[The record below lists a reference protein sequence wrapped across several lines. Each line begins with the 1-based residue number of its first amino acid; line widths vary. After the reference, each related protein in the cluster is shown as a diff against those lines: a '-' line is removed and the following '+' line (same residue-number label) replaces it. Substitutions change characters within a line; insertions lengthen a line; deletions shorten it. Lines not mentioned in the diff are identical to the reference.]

1 MPGFPIIPAGSAPP
15 LAPYSPAIKAGDWIF
30 VSGMLPID
38 STGKTVGVANVEIQ
52 TRHILEA
59 IKSTLEA
66 AGATL
71 NDVVQNQIFLKSMRH
86 YSEMNGI
93 YGQYFPKN
101 PPARYCIKA
110 DLVKPEF
117 LVEIVSTAYVG
128 R

>member
-1 MPGFPIIPAGSAPP
+1 MPIFPIIPAGSAPP
-15 LAPYSPAIKAGDWIF
+15 LAPYSPAIKAGDWVF
-30 VSGMLPID
+30 VSGMLAID
-38 STGKTVGVANVEIQ
+38 ANGKTVGVGSVEIQ

-66 AGATL
+66 AGASLT
-71 NDVVQNQIFLKSMRH
+71 DVVQNQIFLKTMRH

-101 PPARYCIKA
+101 PPSRYCIKA
-110 DLVKPEF
+110 DLVRPEF

-128 R
+128 K

>member
-1 MPGFPIIPAGSAPP
+1 MPVFPIIPAGSAPP
-15 LAPYSPAIKAGDWIF
+15 LAPYSPAMKAGDWVF
-30 VSGMLPID
+30 VSGMLAID
-38 STGKTVGVANVEIQ
+38 AAGKTVGVGSVEAQ
-52 TRHILEA
+52 TRHILET

-66 AGATL
+66 AGASL
-71 NDVVQNQIFLKSMRH
+71 CDVVQNQIFLKSMRH

-93 YGQYFPKN
+93 YGQYFPQN

-128 R
+128 K